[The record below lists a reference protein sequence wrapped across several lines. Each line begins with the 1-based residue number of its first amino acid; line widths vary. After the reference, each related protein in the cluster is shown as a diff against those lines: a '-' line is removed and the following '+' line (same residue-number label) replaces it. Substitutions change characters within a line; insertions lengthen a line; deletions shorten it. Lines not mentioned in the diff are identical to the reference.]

1 MAEFIRLTSLPH
13 RLEEDKLFLL
23 DKRKMVINLRSRISI
38 ILKSKDFL
46 CLIFII
52 SVAIIDRFT
61 LLKYW
66 YVHFYGDEAIVGL
79 MARHI
84 LEGEIP
90 VFFYGQEYLGSLEA
104 LVASFYF
111 RLFGSSPLVLK
122 LAPFSSFLLFL
133 VLSYFLFKKIGGR
146 GIGFIVCQFLV
157 LSPRVLLV
165 WSTEAYGG
173 HLEVLTLGIL
183 SLLIFLKYS
192 ECTNKKKSIFYLFF
206 LGLVVGIGW
215 WTSQLMI
222 FFAIPIFVYFFTNTR
237 LWRALQN
244 WSIGWKVILLRDLN
258 LNRFLKFLLAAINL
272 CLLAYGIILIV
283 KMLSFFFTGNVIQQE
298 IKILAV
304 LFASGAYLNIFLRKK
319 RFWPIQ
325 ELGLLS
331 GFSLGYLPVILFHLT
346 GQAGRYRGFGFA
358 IVPLSRLLKNLSLLY
373 RACLPEIL
381 GTSFSLQSDPF
392 LHYLSY
398 YLLFIYVSSL
408 IYLVYQNRHNIHNL
422 FRLKPCKSDARFF
435 LLTILF
441 VTPMVF
447 IASIYPVDRY
457 SFRYLL
463 TLYTV
468 LPFLIVN
475 FAYLIRKISKIAFSV
490 FLFSTLF
497 FFAYTHLFL
506 YSNLDKNN
514 YHNQLIT
521 FLNEREITRAYA
533 NYWISY
539 PVTFISKESII
550 VAPYKSK
557 DRYPRYTEIL
567 REEKTP
573 SYIFYSYDTK
583 MGQLEKGGELDSS
596 ASYKKERVGPYI
608 VYYVPKNI
616 D

>member
-1 MAEFIRLTSLPH
+1 M
-13 RLEEDKLFLL
+13 L
-23 DKRKMVINLRSRISI
+23 DKRKMVINLPSRISI

-46 CLIFII
+46 CLMFIVSI
-52 SVAIIDRFT
+52 AIIDRFT
-61 LLKYW
+61 LLRYW

-84 LEGEIP
+84 LEGKIP
-90 VFFYGQEYLGSLEA
+90 VFYYGQEYLGSLES
-104 LVASFYF
+104 LIASFYF

-122 LAPFSSFLLFL
+122 LAPFSFFLLFL
-133 VLSYFLFKKIGGR
+133 VLCYFLFKRIGGR
-146 GIGFIVCQFLV
+146 IVAFVACQFLV

-165 WSTEAYGG
+165 WSTEAQGG

-222 FFAIPIFVYFFTNTR
+222 FFAIPIFIYFLTNTR

-244 WSIGWKVILLRDLN
+244 WSVVWKVISLRDLN
-258 LNRFLKFLLAAINL
+258 LNRFLKLLFAAINIG
-272 CLLAYGIILIV
+272 LLAYGAILIV
-283 KMLSFFFTGNVIQQE
+283 SMLNSFFFAGNVIQRE
-298 IKILAV
+298 IKILVV
-304 LFASGAYLNIFLRKK
+304 LFASVAYFNIFIRKK

-325 ELGLLS
+325 ELGFLF

-346 GQAGRYRGFGFA
+346 GQAGRYPGSGFA

-381 GTSFSLQSDPF
+381 GTSFSPQSDPF
-392 LHYLSY
+392 LHYFSY
-398 YLLFIYVSSL
+398 CIVSIYACGV
-408 IYLVYQNRHNIHNL
+408 IYLIHQNRHNIHNL
-422 FRLKPCKSDARFF
+422 FKLKPCKNDVRFF

-447 IASIYPVDRY
+447 IASIYPVDRH

-463 TLYTV
+463 ALYVV
-468 LPFLIVN
+468 LPFLIGN
-475 FAYLIRKISKIAFSV
+475 LANLIRKISKIAFYV
-490 FLFSTLF
+490 FLSSMLF
-497 FFAYTHLFL
+497 FFAYTHLAL
-506 YSNLDKNN
+506 YQALDKNN
-514 YHNQLIT
+514 YYDKLLT
-521 FLNEREITRAYA
+521 FLAEKKVTRAYA
-533 NYWISY
+533 NYGISY

-567 REEKTP
+567 REEETP
-573 SYIFYSYDTK
+573 GYIFYLYDTK
-583 MGQLEKGGELDSS
+583 MGQLEESGELNSS

-608 VYYVPKNI
+608 VFYVPKGI
-616 D
+616 I

>member
-1 MAEFIRLTSLPH
+1 
-13 RLEEDKLFLL
+13 
-23 DKRKMVINLRSRISI
+23 MVINLRSRISI

-46 CLIFII
+46 CLMFIVSI
-52 SVAIIDRFT
+52 AIIDRFT

-84 LEGEIP
+84 LEGKIP
-90 VFFYGQEYLGSLEA
+90 VFYYGQEYLGSLEA
-104 LVASFYF
+104 LIASFYF

-146 GIGFIVCQFLV
+146 RIAFIVCQFLV

-222 FFAIPIFVYFFTNTR
+222 FFAIPIFIYFLTNTR

-244 WSIGWKVILLRDLN
+244 WSIVWKVILLRDLD
-258 LNRFLKFLLAAINL
+258 LNRFLKLLFAAINIGF
-272 CLLAYGIILIV
+272 LAYGAILIV
-283 KMLSFFFTGNVIQQE
+283 SMLNSFFFAGNVIQRE
-298 IKILAV
+298 IKLLVILLV
-304 LFASGAYLNIFLRKK
+304 SGGYLNIFLRKK
-319 RFWPIQ
+319 QFWPIQ
-325 ELGLLS
+325 ELGFLF

-346 GQAGRYRGFGFA
+346 GQAGRYPGFGFA

-381 GTSFSLQSDPF
+381 GTSFSPQSDPF
-392 LHYLSY
+392 LHYFSY
-398 YLLFIYVSSL
+398 YLLSIYISSL
-408 IYLVYQNRHNIHNL
+408 IYLIYQNRHNIHNL
-422 FRLKPCKSDARFF
+422 FKLKPCKNDVRFF

-441 VTPMVF
+441 VTPMAF

-463 TLYTV
+463 TLYAV

-475 FAYLIRKISKIAFSV
+475 FAYLIRKISKIAFFV

-497 FFAYTHLFL
+497 FFAYTRLFL
-506 YSNLDKNN
+506 YGSLDKNN
-514 YHNQLIT
+514 YYDQLIT
-521 FLNEREITRAYA
+521 FLNEREIARAYA
-533 NYWISY
+533 DYRISY
-539 PVTFISKESII
+539 PVTFMSKESII

-567 REEKTP
+567 GEEKTP
-573 SYIFYSYDTK
+573 SYIFYSDDTK
-583 MGQLEKGGELDSS
+583 MDQLEKGGELDSS

>member
-1 MAEFIRLTSLPH
+1 
-13 RLEEDKLFLL
+13 
-23 DKRKMVINLRSRISI
+23 MVINLRSRISI
-38 ILKSKDFL
+38 ILKSRDFL
-46 CLIFII
+46 CLMFIVSI
-52 SVAIIDRFT
+52 AIIDRFT

-84 LEGEIP
+84 LEGKIP
-90 VFFYGQEYLGSLEA
+90 VFYYGQEYLGSLEA
-104 LVASFYF
+104 LIASFYF

-146 GIGFIVCQFLV
+146 RIAFIVCQFLV

-222 FFAIPIFVYFFTNTR
+222 FFAIPIFIYFLTNTR

-244 WSIGWKVILLRDLN
+244 WSIVWRVILLRDLD
-258 LNRFLKFLLAAINL
+258 LNRFFKLLFAAINIGI
-272 CLLAYGIILIV
+272 LAYGAILIV
-283 KMLSFFFTGNVIQQE
+283 SMLNSFFFAGNVIQRE
-298 IKILAV
+298 IKILVV
-304 LFASGAYLNIFLRKK
+304 LFASVAYLNIFIRKK

-325 ELGLLS
+325 ELGFLF

-346 GQAGRYRGFGFA
+346 GQAGRYPGFGFA

-381 GTSFSLQSDPF
+381 GTSFSPQSDPF
-392 LHYLSY
+392 LHYFSY
-398 YLLFIYVSSL
+398 YLLSIYISSL
-408 IYLVYQNRHNIHNL
+408 IYLIYQNRHNIHDL
-422 FRLKPCKSDARFF
+422 FKLKPCKNDVRFF

-441 VTPMVF
+441 VTPMAF

-463 TLYTV
+463 ALYAV
-468 LPFLIVN
+468 LPFLIAN
-475 FAYLIRKISKIAFSV
+475 FAYLIRKLSKIAFFV

-497 FFAYTHLFL
+497 FFAYTRLFL
-506 YSNLDKNN
+506 YSSLDKNN
-514 YHNQLIT
+514 YYDQLIT
-521 FLNEREITRAYA
+521 FLNEREIARAYA
-533 NYWISY
+533 DYRISY
-539 PVTFISKESII
+539 PVTFMSKESII

-573 SYIFYSYDTK
+573 SYIFYSHDTK